1 MLPQILYLG
10 ENDSRPHVRIEVTGF
25 EHPDTVEPHGMD
37 LLRCVVHAVAPPVN
51 APFDVSM
58 RVEEF
63 TELRRYLAQI
73 NSGNGPSGAFSLA
86 GGLFELS
93 FAPSRRGPVLC
104 AVRLKSI
111 ETSHVR
117 VEYMVTL
124 EPEDIS
130 RALMDLAA
138 LDSAAASE

>member
-1 MLPQILYLG
+1 MLPQTLHLG
-10 ENDSRPHVRIEVTGF
+10 ENDGKPHVAIEVTGF

-37 LLRCVVHAVAPPVN
+37 LLTCTVHAVAPPVD
-51 APFDVSM
+51 AAFDVSM

-63 TELRRYLAQI
+63 SELRSYLAQI
-73 NSGNGPSGAFSLA
+73 NSGNGPAGTFSFA

-111 ETSHVR
+111 ESSHVR

-124 EPEDIS
+124 EPENIS
-130 RALMDLAA
+130 RALMDLSA
-138 LDSAAASE
+138 LLSATSTQ